1 MAAGGKGHAPRP
13 FSVSAETYGNN
24 FDAIFGNKSGRGVPA
39 SASGSNPEGLGS
51 TPSAP
56 AIYID
61 PLTETEV
68 TEDWWPEITHG

>member
-13 FSVSAETYGNN
+13 FSVSAETYGSN

-56 AIYID
+56 ANCEGCQEAVYID
-61 PLTETEV
+61 DAT
-68 TEDWWPEITHG
+68 G